1 MKENKFRILFIL
13 IVLVIIGFA
22 IFKIYGKNTQEISEN
37 ELHYEKVTM
46 ITSLRLGIAEYDSI
60 NPLISKNK
68 EIINMSPIIYEPLF
82 TLDKQ
87 YQIQDCLAKEYSK
100 LNNYCYIIKIRDN
113 VKWQDN
119 TNFTLEDVIFT
130 IDKIK
135 QLPNSIYYN
144 NVSNIKNV
152 EKIDYNTLRLNLSA
166 EDPWFQFKLT
176 FPILSNTQ
184 YKTQDFLKT
193 IPIGTGMY
201 KITKDNENNI
211 EAEKNN
217 SWWNIEIKN
226 AKIEK
231 LKIYKYSSV
240 GDLYNNFK
248 LGNIDLI
255 NTSNTNIQEYVGTI
269 GINLKEYQGR
279 EYIYLALNCDNKIL
293 ANKEVRQAMSY
304 FIDKDTLVSKVLN
317 NKYNVS
323 DFILD
328 YGSYLY
334 KEEKRN
340 SYNAKKA
347 KEILEATGWK
357 LNYGKWQKDG
367 KYIELNLAVN
377 SEDETRV
384 KIAESIKE
392 QLEDAGIK
400 IYINKV
406 SLSTYNSYLKNKD
419 YDIILTGMYNSY
431 SPDLNTLYAENNLAN
446 YKNEEIFETLT
457 NINNTTDRTILKE
470 KYNRLIEIS
479 QEDVPYIGLCRN
491 KNTMVC
497 SPNLIGEISPNNYT
511 CYYNIDT
518 WYRQ

>member
-22 IFKIYGKNTQEISEN
+22 IFKIYGKNTQKISEN

-255 NTSNTNIQEYVGTI
+255 NTSNTSIQEYVGTI
-269 GINLKEYQGR
+269 GINPKEYLGR
-279 EYIYLALNCDNKIL
+279 EYIYLALNCNNKIL
-293 ANKEVRQAMSY
+293 TNKEVRQAISY

-406 SLSTYNSYLKNKD
+406 SLSTYNSYLK
-419 YDIILTGMYNSY
+419 IRI
-431 SPDLNTLYAENNLAN
+431 
-446 YKNEEIFETLT
+446 
-457 NINNTTDRTILKE
+457 TILF
-470 KYNRLIEIS
+470 
-479 QEDVPYIGLCRN
+479 
-491 KNTMVC
+491 
-497 SPNLIGEISPNNYT
+497 
-511 CYYNIDT
+511 
-518 WYRQ
+518 